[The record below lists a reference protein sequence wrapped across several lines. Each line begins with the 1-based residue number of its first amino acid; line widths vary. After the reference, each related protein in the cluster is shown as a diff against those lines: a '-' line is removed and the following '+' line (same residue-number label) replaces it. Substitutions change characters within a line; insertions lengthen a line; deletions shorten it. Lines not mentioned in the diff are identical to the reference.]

1 MVKNDYIVSFLL
13 IIAIVFSIIFYF
25 NARPLVKDKNVLQY
39 TAGCSSD
46 KIDASIYSLRGD
58 TSLIGAFISFDK
70 VPIDDTIRA
79 ELTKLGVFLREDSW
93 IFDYVLAEIPTEALC
108 NLADYDFV
116 TGVFIPQEN

>member
-39 TAGCSSD
+39 TAGCNSD

-70 VPIDDTIRA
+70 VPITDEARA

-93 IFDYVLAEIPTEALC
+93 IFDYVLAEIPTNSLC
-108 NLADYDFV
+108 HLADFDFV